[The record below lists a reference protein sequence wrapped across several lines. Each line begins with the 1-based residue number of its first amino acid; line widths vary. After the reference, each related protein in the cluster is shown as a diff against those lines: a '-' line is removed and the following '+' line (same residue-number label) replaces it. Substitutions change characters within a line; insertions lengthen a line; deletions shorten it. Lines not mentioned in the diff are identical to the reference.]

1 MLVVQYI
8 SSGHLSWIKWN
19 MLDASFQNGGSHSL
33 SRALSI
39 SVVARPTKI
48 ITGTCQPMGF
58 LCCCSMCTFWTLL
71 TVDTLQNVR
80 LSVLIYRVSSFLSVK
95 LEHNSSY

>member
-19 MLDASFQNGGSHSL
+19 MLDASLQNGGSHSL

-39 SVVARPTKI
+39 SVVACPTKI
-48 ITGTCQPMGF
+48 HGNLPAYGISALLQYVYFLDSSNSRYPSKCQTF
-58 LCCCSMCTFWTLL
+58 CSDLQGLL
-71 TVDTLQNVR
+71 ISICETR
-80 LSVLIYRVSSFLSVK
+80 A
-95 LEHNSSY
+95 